1 MAEFRSGASRVLITT
16 DVWGRGLDVQ
26 QARARGLLLQ
36 SGPAPRVCGAPPSAR
51 SPARNASHP
60 KPNPNPTP
68 DQVSLVICYDLPNN
82 RELYIHRIGR
92 SGRFGRKVRGLAER
106 AQPPSRLG
114 QRRLTPSPQPS
125 DSALPRR
132 AGRGDQFRQVG
143 GHPRAAR
150 HRAVLLDADRRDAD
164 ERRRPHL
171 SARSFR
177 QPPIRARRAQVRQ
190 SRAPMP
196 PPPRWTR
203 SPPAAT

>member
-1 MAEFRSGASRVLITT
+1 MHGDMPQKERDEIMAEFRSGASRVLITT

-114 QRRLTPSPQPS
+114 QRRRARATDTLSSTLRLGPPS
-125 DSALPRR
+125 
-132 AGRGDQFRQVG
+132 
-143 GHPRAAR
+143 
-150 HRAVLLDADRRDAD
+150 
-164 ERRRPHL
+164 
-171 SARSFR
+171 
-177 QPPIRARRAQVRQ
+177 ARRAWRSISS
-190 SRAPMP
+190 SRRTSACCATSSSSTQ
-196 PPPRWTR
+196 RRSTR
-203 SPPAAT
+203 CR